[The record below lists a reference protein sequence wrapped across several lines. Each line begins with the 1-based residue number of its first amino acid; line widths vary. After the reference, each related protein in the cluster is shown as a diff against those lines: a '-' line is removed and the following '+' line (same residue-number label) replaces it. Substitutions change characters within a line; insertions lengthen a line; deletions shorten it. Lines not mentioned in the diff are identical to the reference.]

1 MGGVSQLG
9 LGRVT
14 SSFAAKGELFLVV
27 LSKPMK
33 NTNPFSCSRFRTTWV
48 KCEVMLGGGKMK
60 VLDDVS
66 VSDNDIVD
74 FVQRMCTPKMAV
86 LAV

>member
-1 MGGVSQLG
+1 
-9 LGRVT
+9 
-14 SSFAAKGELFLVV
+14 
-27 LSKPMK
+27 
-33 NTNPFSCSRFRTTWV
+33 
-48 KCEVMLGGGKMK
+48 MLGGGKMK

-86 LAV
+86 LAVYILFFIIPITYACVCNLKVQV